1 MRRSA
6 LTVRS
11 AACGCT
17 LALLGALALPARA
30 THACGA
36 DAPLVAHGDVE
47 RVRLTDSAVLAAR
60 VARRAEEEEGA
71 ALPSTEGKL
80 GAELARALAAVR
92 AASPEMAEIR
102 TRSPFEPGTLIVAL
116 EPTLFDAVSN
126 ALPAPGE
133 RAALCT
139 GHAGLDRLNAALGL
153 RAVMPFEFMSA
164 ILVRFDPLRDVERAA
179 LSYAGLE
186 GVTHVEPNF
195 ALGDGSD
202 IEAAWVDGAWYLV
215 FREAWGDCPSG
226 CLYSALHHFI
236 EREGEVERVAH
247 ERATEI
253 ATFAR
258 LVGERRWN
266 HRPESP

>member
-11 AACGCT
+11 AAWGCT

-47 RVRLTDSAVLAAR
+47 RVSLTDSAVLAAR
-60 VARRAEEEEGA
+60 VARRAEEEGA
-71 ALPSTEGKL
+71 ALPPTGGRL

-92 AASPEMAEIR
+92 AASPKMAEVR
-102 TRSPFEPGTLIVAL
+102 ARSPFEPGTLIVAL
-116 EPTLFDAVSN
+116 EPALFDAVSN

-139 GHAGLDRLNAALGL
+139 GHAGFDRLNAALDL
-153 RAVMPFEFMSA
+153 RAVMPFDFISA

-179 LSYAGLE
+179 LSYAGIE

-195 ALGDGSD
+195 ALGDGPD
-202 IEAAWVDGAWYLV
+202 IEVAWVDGTWYLV

-226 CLYSALHHFI
+226 CLYSALHYFI

-247 ERATEI
+247 KRAAEI

-266 HRPESP
+266 HRPESS